1 MKKTTLTMTMILIIS
16 ALVLSACGKAGIQ
29 IPGVTAQIPAALA
42 QAEPTAAAPQQV
54 PVAQATGGNSFLA
67 EYQAS
72 LENVYEQV
80 GPSVVNIQVTS
91 SQNSSAQQV
100 PNNPFFNSPSP
111 NQQVPQQALGSGFV
125 WDKSGH
131 IVTNNHVVAGA
142 DKVEVRFNDGTTV
155 PATVVGTD
163 PDSDLAVIK
172 VDVPADSLKPVT
184 IADST
189 KVKVGQLAIA
199 IGNPFGL
206 EGTMT
211 VGIVSALGRTLPAS
225 ESLTSGPVYSIPDI
239 IQTDA
244 PINPGN
250 SGGVL
255 LNSDGQVIGVTA
267 AIESPVQANA
277 GVGFVIPSQ
286 IVNMVVPSLIQNGTF
301 QHPWIGISGM
311 NLSPDIATAMGLN
324 ANQRGALVEEV
335 MANSPAEK
343 AGLQSGSQSFDL
355 NSQTINIG
363 GDVITAVNGTP
374 VQQMDDLIAYL
385 ATNTTVGQKIT
396 FTILRNGK
404 EMTIDLTLAAR
415 PSSSNALT
423 LPVPQTPQQ
432 VPPQQQQPTQPA
444 QPQPQQPQNQGGG
457 YLGVAGV
464 TVDSNIAQQMNLPAN
479 QSGVLVVRVD
489 PNSAAEQAGI
499 QAGTLPATIN
509 GQLVLLG
516 GDIILGVNNQA
527 VTSIDDLRTIL
538 QSYNPGQQVTI
549 TILRNGNTSDLTVT
563 LGQRP
568 AQ

>member
-311 NLSPDIATAMGLN
+311 NLSADIATAMGLN

-385 ATNTTVGQKIT
+385 ATNTTVGQTIT

>member
-385 ATNTTVGQKIT
+385 ATNTTVGQTIT